1 MKYNNRMLSRLP
13 SCERLLVIGDIH
25 GDYLL
30 CVKILTMAK
39 VISMHG
45 NAPKW
50 IANPPS
56 TVVVQVGDQID
67 SCRPVTTTCDD
78 PSTKPNDEPHDWKV
92 LKFFTQLDKIARAK
106 GGRVISLLGNH
117 EILNCLGDLRYVSF
131 NNLQEFRQ
139 NKSLNPTRIASGK
152 EARIKAFAPG
162 NKVAKHLA
170 KHRQSAIIVGQNLF
184 VHAGILPKTA
194 QKYTIDKLNY
204 MVRQWLLGK
213 IPTTSM
219 NVLLK
224 SPNDSPFWPRQYGV
238 AKSDKSTLSKDSVCE
253 SLLAPVLK
261 HYNVKRM
268 IVGHT
273 PQSFQQLDGINS
285 ACNEKLWR
293 VDTGSSNM
301 FDQHT
306 SHQYEQHRKAQYL
319 EIINDKI
326 ITVHVENIVIANQLT
341 QNAGKTEC
349 D

>member
-1 MKYNNRMLSRLP
+1 MSHMELKMRSITLSHLP

-25 GDYLL
+25 GDYNL
-30 CVKILTMAK
+30 CVKILTLAK

-45 NAPKW
+45 NVPKW

-56 TVVVQVGDQID
+56 TIVVQVGDQID
-67 SCRPVTTTCDD
+67 SCRPVTTPCDD
-78 PSTKPNDEPHDWKV
+78 PSTKPHDDQPHDWKV
-92 LKFFTQLDKIARAK
+92 LQFFTQLNKIARAK

-131 NNLQEFRQ
+131 NNLQEFQ
-139 NKSLNPTRIASGK
+139 HNTSLNPTRIPSGK
-152 EARIKAFAPG
+152 KARIKAFAPG
-162 NKVAKHLA
+162 NTVAKHLA
-170 KHRQSAIIVGQNLF
+170 NHRQSAIIIGKNLF
-184 VHAGILPKTA
+184 VHAGILPATA

-204 MVRQWLLGK
+204 LVRQWLLGK
-213 IPTTSM
+213 IPTTSV
-219 NVLLK
+219 NALLK
-224 SPNDSPFWPRQYGV
+224 SPTDSPFWPRQYGV
-238 AKSDKSTLSKDSVCE
+238 AKSDKSMSSKDAVCE
-253 SLLAPVLK
+253 SLLEPVLK

-301 FDQHT
+301 FDQYTNHR
-306 SHQYEQHRKAQYL
+306 YEQHRKAQYL

-326 ITVHVENIVIANQLT
+326 ITVYVENIGLT
-341 QNAGKTEC
+341 I
-349 D
+349 